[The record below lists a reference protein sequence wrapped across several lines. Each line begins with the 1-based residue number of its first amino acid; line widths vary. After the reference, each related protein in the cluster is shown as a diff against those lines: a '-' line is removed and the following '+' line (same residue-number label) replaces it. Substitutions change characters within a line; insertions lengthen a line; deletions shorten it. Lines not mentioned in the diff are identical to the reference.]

1 MQQLKLSEI
10 CRENI
15 FCRISG
21 LMQVWNY
28 MQTFSF
34 IGTPRKNHGFMYVQ
48 CQKIEFTEKN
58 GNSLTAIEGDLV
70 YIPKYAE
77 YEVTFF
83 GEVGKVADLLV
94 NFDIYDTEGNEFC
107 LSDDITLLFSATPKN
122 ISDRMRTIGE
132 YSINMDSPYLPVTE
146 VFHALLARIIFFY
159 STEKQEDPKKKAVA
173 KAVSYIDNHLNENTA
188 VTDLAKMCLMSETA
202 FRKLFRETTGLSPAK
217 YKMQKKIQKAQ
228 SILQNSPE
236 VSVSEV
242 SYMLGFCDVAYFY
255 KVFSDITGTTPNKL
269 RSK

>member
-1 MQQLKLSEI
+1 MKLIRLNEI
-10 CRENI
+10 DKDNV

-28 MQTFSF
+28 MQSFSF

-48 CQKIEFTEKN
+48 CKKVVFTEKN
-58 GNSLTAIEGDLV
+58 GNIFTALEGDLV
-70 YIPKYAE
+70 YIPKHSE

-83 GEVGKVADLLV
+83 GEAGKVSDLLV

-107 LSDDITLLFSATPKN
+107 LSDDITLLFPGTPKN

-132 YSINMDSPYLPVTE
+132 YSINMDSPYLSVTE
-146 VFHALLARIIFFY
+146 VFYALLKRIIFFH
-159 STEKQEDPKKKAVA
+159 STETQEDPKRKAVA
-173 KAVSYIDNHLNENTA
+173 KAVSYIDNHLNENTS

-202 FRKLFRETTGLSPAK
+202 FRKMFREITGLPPAK
-217 YKMQKKIQKAQ
+217 YKMLKKIQKAQ
-228 SILQNSPE
+228 SILTNSPE

-242 SYMLGFCDVAYFY
+242 SYMLGFCDIAYFY